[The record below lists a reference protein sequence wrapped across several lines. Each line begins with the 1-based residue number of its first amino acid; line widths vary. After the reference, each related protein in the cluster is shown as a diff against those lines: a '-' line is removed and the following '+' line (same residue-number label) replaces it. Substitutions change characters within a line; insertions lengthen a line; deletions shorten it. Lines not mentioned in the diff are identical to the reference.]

1 MEGMKLMLHLLLPLC
16 VHWIA
21 EEMTVSVL
29 VDVITNALCPGDST
43 CTEAIYLNGLQQTV
57 VGIFKMVV
65 LPLLG
70 QLADEYGRKPMLLLT
85 ISTSIF
91 PFAIL
96 ACNQSTGFVYAY
108 YVLRTISYILS
119 QGSIFCIAVAYAA
132 DVVEENKRAAAF
144 SWITGLCSASHV
156 LGNLLALFLPEKYI
170 FPVSIALLILSPI
183 YIQLFLVETVK
194 RAPNGDQDSACLA
207 KTIKI
212 IQKRYKSMK
221 DAATIVMSSPTLRG
235 ISLVSFFYELGM
247 SGITYVLMMLV
258 LPLINPLVGEK
269 VILCIGLLASI
280 AYALFNGLAWAAWVP
295 FMSAT
300 FKVVVVLVRPATYAI
315 ISRASSSKNQG
326 KAQGFVAGVESIAS
340 LLSPLVMSP
349 LTSWFL
355 SSSAPFN
362 CKGFSIVCASV
373 CMMISLCYACLLKP
387 GVPSSCDSEDDIEAP
402 LLSISS
408 SSSSSCDM
416 EGIKLM
422 FHLLLPL
429 CVHWIAE
436 EMTVTVL
443 VDVITDALCP
453 GESTCTE
460 AIYLNGL
467 QQTVVGIFKMVVLPL
482 LGQLADEYGR
492 KPMLLLTISTSIVPF
507 AILAWNQ
514 SRGFVYAYYV
524 LRTISYILSQG
535 SIFCISVAYAA
546 DVVEESKR
554 AAAFSW
560 ITGLYSAS
568 HVLGNL
574 LALFLPENYIFPVSI
589 ALLILSPIYFQ
600 IFLVET
606 VKRASNRDQD
616 SACLAK
622 TIKIFQKRYKSMK
635 DAATLVMSSPT
646 LRGISLVSFFYE
658 LGMSGITYVLNYYLK
673 AVFGFNKNQLAEIQL
688 IVGIGSIVSQML
700 VLPLINPLVGEKVI
714 LCIGLLA
721 SIAYALFNGLAW
733 AAWVPF
739 MSATFK
745 VVVALVNPAT
755 YAIISRASSS
765 KNQGKAQG
773 FVAGVESIASLL
785 SPLVM
790 SPLTSWFLSSN
801 APFNCKGFS
810 IVCASVCMVI
820 SLCYACLLKTGVPP
834 TSSSDSEDDI
844 EAPLLKSS
852 LKLYAPLSYRG

>member
-1 MEGMKLMLHLLLPLC
+1 
-16 VHWIA
+16 
-21 EEMTVSVL
+21 
-29 VDVITNALCPGDST
+29 
-43 CTEAIYLNGLQQTV
+43 
-57 VGIFKMVV
+57 
-65 LPLLG
+65 
-70 QLADEYGRKPMLLLT
+70 
-85 ISTSIF
+85 
-91 PFAIL
+91 
-96 ACNQSTGFVYAY
+96 
-108 YVLRTISYILS
+108 
-119 QGSIFCIAVAYAA
+119 
-132 DVVEENKRAAAF
+132 
-144 SWITGLCSASHV
+144 
-156 LGNLLALFLPEKYI
+156 
-170 FPVSIALLILSPI
+170 
-183 YIQLFLVETVK
+183 
-194 RAPNGDQDSACLA
+194 
-207 KTIKI
+207 
-212 IQKRYKSMK
+212 
-221 DAATIVMSSPTLRG
+221 
-235 ISLVSFFYELGM
+235 
-247 SGITYVLMMLV
+247 
-258 LPLINPLVGEK
+258 
-269 VILCIGLLASI
+269 
-280 AYALFNGLAWAAWVP
+280 
-295 FMSAT
+295 
-300 FKVVVVLVRPATYAI
+300 
-315 ISRASSSKNQG
+315 
-326 KAQGFVAGVESIAS
+326 
-340 LLSPLVMSP
+340 
-349 LTSWFL
+349 
-355 SSSAPFN
+355 
-362 CKGFSIVCASV
+362 
-373 CMMISLCYACLLKP
+373 
-387 GVPSSCDSEDDIEAP
+387 
-402 LLSISS
+402 
-408 SSSSSCDM
+408 M

-574 LALFLPENYIFPVSI
+574 LALFSQKITFFRYVAALNSALAIQPQFCHFFFLLLFQVSI

-606 VKRASNRDQD
+606 VKRAPNRDQD

-745 VVVALVNPAT
+745 VVVALVSPAT
-755 YAIISRASSS
+755 YAIISRASTS

-810 IVCASVCMVI
+810 IVCASVCMMI
-820 SLCYACLLKTGVPP
+820 SLCYACLLKIEVPP

-844 EAPLLKSS
+844 EAPLLSES
-852 LKLYAPLSYRG
+852 